1 MASPS
6 EVEREELGYVLEDV
20 RGKSLRV
27 VKRECSSSDLCLLF
41 VHGGG
46 GRAGQFK
53 HQIRQLEKE

>member
-6 EVEREELGYVLEDV
+6 EVERQELGYEVEDV

-27 VKRECSSSDLCLLF
+27 VERACSSSDVCLFF

-53 HQIRQLEKE
+53 HQIKHLESE